1 MLSARMFF
9 NSVVEFYLQ
18 IIVVNHKRDN
28 ALDIIR
34 MKYLMKDVKDSKLD
48 YLMNLSRK
56 AWTIWILYII
66 LVTTLA
72 FVANIVTINGTFIF
86 DDREALVKNADVNN
100 LRTPITSLFVH
111 DFWGKNISSP
121 ESHKSYRPITII
133 ALRLQHHL
141 FGSLNPK
148 SFHKFNI
155 GLHVLN
161 SLMCLGVTATIW
173 GKTEKHKEGILLASS
188 LFAVHPIHTET
199 VASVVGQADMLYTMF
214 SLLGFLI
221 YHYGLMANKNNKG
234 NTFLR
239 NVNCLLVVS
248 MLTVLSTF
256 SKEQGITTMV
266 TIFYLLFRIFFMV
279 AITLLLLTFRLKLMI
294 KQPVFNKEDNP
305 HSFVDN
311 FLLRVVNYSY
321 IYWLNTWL
329 LLDPWW
335 LCCDWS
341 YDCIPILN
349 SPWNF
354 RTLAALS
361 FWILIVMMSYRILL
375 FRNTSMA
382 RKISLSL
389 IFWIVPFT
397 PASNMFFRVGF
408 VIAERNLYLP
418 SLGFCIAI
426 SLGFCILRE
435 SHPHRSQILKT
446 AAVCLTFVF
455 IVRSHQRNK
464 DWLDGKRLFHSGLKV
479 CPNNAKL
486 YFNIAVGYLH
496 HKEYK
501 SAKNYFSETVR
512 KYPEFVSAY
521 TGLGQCYMNLEN
533 YTKAEYYYQIATNIS
548 SQMDREDVLWNLC
561 YVKFKLKK
569 MEEAEHCINT
579 LIHNYPLSAY
589 KAYYGLAE
597 IYYYNGEKQK
607 ALQAWMKAIELNS
620 TDSAAWESVVAY
632 LHHLN
637 RRKESEEVFL
647 RALNHVTEPTSLQ
660 NIWARLHQKEHHP
673 LGESRLKKR

>member
-1 MLSARMFF
+1 
-9 NSVVEFYLQ
+9 
-18 IIVVNHKRDN
+18 
-28 ALDIIR
+28 

-486 YFNIAVGYLH
+486 
-496 HKEYK
+496 
-501 SAKNYFSETVR
+501 
-512 KYPEFVSAY
+512 
-521 TGLGQCYMNLEN
+521 
-533 YTKAEYYYQIATNIS
+533 
-548 SQMDREDVLWNLC
+548 
-561 YVKFKLKK
+561 
-569 MEEAEHCINT
+569 T
-579 LIHNYPLSAY
+579 LILLLDTFIIKNINL
-589 KAYYGLAE
+589 
-597 IYYYNGEKQK
+597 
-607 ALQAWMKAIELNS
+607 
-620 TDSAAWESVVAY
+620 
-632 LHHLN
+632 
-637 RRKESEEVFL
+637 RRITFL
-647 RALNHVTEPTSLQ
+647 RL
-660 NIWARLHQKEHHP
+660 
-673 LGESRLKKR
+673 